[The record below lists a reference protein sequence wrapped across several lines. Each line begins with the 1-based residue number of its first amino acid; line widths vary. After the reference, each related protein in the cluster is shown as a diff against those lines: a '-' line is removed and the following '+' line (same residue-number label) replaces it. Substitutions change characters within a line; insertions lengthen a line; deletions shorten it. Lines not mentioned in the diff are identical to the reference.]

1 MGLKNSLQSGT
12 KKFGKMS
19 PKKIIAVV
27 VVALILGF
35 IALLVVAI
43 IAIVAIRWAWD
54 SGSNAV
60 QQNSTISSVVETT
73 KQDITESLPNV
84 PTSANDFIVNNQIDT
99 TRLAETYSNLP
110 AQTQEVWKSA
120 IEQSITD
127 SIQNATGADL
137 TALQQLLTSVQAL

>member
-1 MGLKNSLQSGT
+1 MGLKNSLHSGT

-19 PKKIIAVV
+19 PKKIITVV
-27 VVALILGF
+27 VVSLILGF

-60 QQNSTISSVVETT
+60 QQSPTISSVVETT
-73 KQDITESLPNV
+73 KQEVTEALPNV

-99 TRLAETYSNLP
+99 EKLAETYSNLP

-127 SIQNATGADL
+127 YIQTATGSDL
-137 TALQQLLTSVQAL
+137 AALQQLLTSVQAL